1 MHCEVWYIVQIL
13 KSHTFNKYFYSSIP
27 TIKKFSF
34 GPYYFHMEL
43 TNNKFCIIEK
53 KKKKMYTWKTSPQPC
68 VEAGTNN
75 HPYFAQVE
83 QIFPK
88 VGFRIFN
95 LASLCP
101 DR

>member
-1 MHCEVWYIVQIL
+1 MKFGTLYRSLKVIL
-13 KSHTFNKYFYSSIP
+13 LTNIFYSS
-27 TIKKFSF
+27 TIKTFSF